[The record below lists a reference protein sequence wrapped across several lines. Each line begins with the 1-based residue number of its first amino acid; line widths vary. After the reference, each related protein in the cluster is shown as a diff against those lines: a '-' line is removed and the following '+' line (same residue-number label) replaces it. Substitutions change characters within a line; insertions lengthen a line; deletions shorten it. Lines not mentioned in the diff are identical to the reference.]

1 MYIMKMKVDENEVV
15 LHYNDYAVA
24 LEEFKE
30 CVIEVF
36 GKTNEQD
43 NYIMKITKDY
53 ALFIVECSKV
63 SMKIEL
69 YKGDE

>member
-1 MYIMKMKVDENEVV
+1 MYTMKMNVDEHEAI

-24 LEEFKE
+24 LEEFKD
-30 CVIEVF
+30 CVVEVF
-36 GKTNEQD
+36 GKTNEHD

-53 ALFIVECSKV
+53 AIFIVDCKKV